1 MSHALFDDA
10 RVVFFSG
17 NQFIVHDYRGDLPFK
32 IPEDPAKYHSDR
44 LAASIFLREVVP
56 PQMPREIH
64 DLELVFPPYSPT
76 GWPEEGH
83 PALADWAETLR
94 WARENMNLCGLTLRL
109 VMADCPNGYGAPP
122 GRGSITADQV
132 EEISSAYRRIISPVA
147 VLAQSKAGDEN
158 GGDGNQLRKF
168 DARITWP
175 WAWNFDYQAVVD
187 EFGWDGLMDY
197 VGEKCHVLKEEHER
211 LVLGDRYRKTHNE
224 GTRDQ
229 WIEWDTVWERKFYLD
244 Y

>member
-1 MSHALFDDA
+1 MCHALFDDA

-17 NQFIVHDYRGDLPFK
+17 NRFIVHDYRGDIPFK

-56 PQMPREIH
+56 SQMPREIH
-64 DLELVFPPYSPT
+64 DLELVFPPYSPM

-83 PALADWAETLR
+83 PALADWAETVC
-94 WARENMNLCGLTLRL
+94 WAREKMNLCGLTLRL
-109 VMADCPNGYGAPP
+109 VMADSPYGPAAP

-132 EEISSAYRRIISPVA
+132 EEILSTYRRIVSPVA

-168 DARITWP
+168 DVRIGWP
-175 WAWNFDYQAVVD
+175 WAWNFDYQAKVD
-187 EFGWDGLMDY
+187 EYGWDGLNEY
-197 VGEKCHVLKEEHER
+197 VAEKCQVLKEEVER
-211 LVLGDRYRKTHNE
+211 LVMGDRYREIHNE
-224 GTRDQ
+224 GTGDP
-229 WIEWDTVWERKFYLD
+229 WIQFNSVWEWKLYCG